1 MAKDKDKIIASAQK
15 FVQKGQTDRAIKEF
29 QKALELD
36 KKDVKVHLR
45 LGDLFSKKKDKENA
59 IKYYCEA
66 AKYYTK
72 DGFYSKAVAV
82 YKQALHLDDSRTEII
97 FNLADLYHKL
107 GLINDAMTQYQTVAT
122 HYERDGMLKEAIETI
137 RRMAEL
143 DPRNVIVLTK
153 LAELYY
159 KNGMKEEGYGI
170 LRRALDE
177 LKDAGRFE
185 EYTRL
190 LEKMAKADPDN
201 NSNLKELCTI
211 YLKRGVYDRAYKVL
225 ARIYKNDPE
234 DLDSLQNLAQACI
247 KLKRNDEA
255 VEFLKAL
262 AAKYKSQA
270 LNQKAKDA
278 LRKVLQIKPD
288 DRDALRVLG
297 PEAAPKPSAKPEPEE
312 EPQLLEEEVVAGPV
326 EVLEGLPEDEVTIE
340 EPAPVKGETGKLTED
355 QIQEHLTEAE
365 VYLKYGLKDKAIHHV
380 QTVLKSNPDNLSAY
394 QRLKDIQLDSGETSK
409 GISTLYR
416 VSELAISQDNLRAA
430 REGLQQILE
439 LDPGQSKAQQL
450 LDSLAE
456 AAEEKPVEEEALVP
470 EDPEVVEEVEEEL
483 PAPEAVSE
491 EPVSEE
497 EEEEEIPEV
506 VEEEEIALEPEPE
519 EAPLRA
525 EEAKDFHE
533 DLEEAEFYI
542 QQGLEDEAI
551 KIYLEILKQD
561 PTHEESLR
569 RLQELGAME
578 EESEE
583 AAPARIEL
591 KEEEEV
597 AIEEK
602 VVEEAAKEEAPAPA
616 IEEESPLESK
626 TEEEGPV
633 IEEEDVLVED
643 EAPVSFQPES
653 PPSEAAPAEAPEA
666 PVPEPQ
672 PEPTPSAPPGP
683 SAQTEV
689 EAPAGIESQPD
700 ETTLVIEPPAEESQ
714 PPAPPQ
720 AQAEAE
726 EEPGQGE
733 FIPPDLSEGETL
745 FGPESGDEGLF
756 DLAAELEREDFGP
769 AHGVEGKFS
778 TAEKFSFEDM
788 FSSFKKGVA
797 EQVSQED
804 SSTHYDLGIAYKEM
818 GLLDDAISEF
828 QVALTGKD
836 NPGDCLLMI
845 GICYQEKGQQEQAI
859 ETYQKGLATP
869 DLTNKEAVVFYY
881 ELGISHLSMGER
893 EQARAMFEKAQALDP
908 GFRDVQEKLEE
919 LVKKAPSPAPPPS
932 VPAPP
937 TPSRE
942 QVPWETAALNDAD
955 PEGPQEPGPVKKE
968 KKKLEKK
975 KKISYV

>member
-1 MAKDKDKIIASAQK
+1 MAKDKDKITASAQK
-15 FVQKGQTDRAIKEF
+15 FVQRGQIDKAIKEF
-29 QKALELD
+29 QKALTLD

-82 YKQALHLDDSRTEII
+82 YKQALQLEETRTEVI

-122 HYERDGMLKEAIETI
+122 HYERDGMIKEAIETI

-170 LRRALDE
+170 FRRALDE
-177 LKDAGRFE
+177 LKDAGRVE

-201 NSNLKELCTI
+201 NQNLKELCTI
-211 YLKRGVYDRAYKVL
+211 YLKRGVFDRAYKVL

-234 DLDSLQNLAQACI
+234 DLDSLQNLAQTCI

-255 VEFLKAL
+255 VELLKAL

-297 PEAAPKPSAKPEPEE
+297 SEAAPRPEPKPEPEE
-312 EPQLLEEEVVAGPV
+312 EPQLLEEEVESGPV
-326 EVLEGLPEDEVTIE
+326 EALEELPEDEVMIE
-340 EPAPVKGETGKLTED
+340 EPPTAREEGGKLTED
-355 QIQEHLTEAE
+355 QILEHLTEAE
-365 VYLKYGLKDKAIHHV
+365 VYLKYGLKDKAVHHV
-380 QTVLKSNPDNLSAY
+380 QTVLKSAPDNLSAH
-394 QRLKDIQLDSGETSK
+394 QRLKDIQLDSGETK
-409 GISTLYR
+409 KAISTLYR
-416 VSELAISQDNLRAA
+416 ISELAKNQNDLRAA
-430 REGLQQILE
+430 RESLQQILE
-439 LDPGQSKAQQL
+439 LDSGQSQAQQL
-450 LDSLAE
+450 LDSLA
-456 AAEEKPVEEEALVP
+456 APVEEKRPVEKAVVL
-470 EDPEVVEEVEEEL
+470 EEPEVVEEAEEEL
-483 PAPEAVSE
+483 PAPEVVSE
-491 EPVSEE
+491 EMVT

-506 VEEEEIALEPEPE
+506 IEEEEIPLEPKAK
-519 EAPLRA
+519 EAPVRA
-525 EEAKDFHE
+525 EEARDFHE

-578 EESEE
+578 EEAEE
-583 AAPARIEL
+583 AAPGRIEL
-591 KEEEEV
+591 APEEEEEV
-597 AIEEK
+597 AVEEEE
-602 VVEEAAKEEAPAPA
+602 VVEEEVVEEEAPAIDEKA
-616 IEEESPLESK
+616 PLEFK
-626 TEEEGPV
+626 EEEEGPV
-633 IEEEDVLVED
+633 VEEEEVIVEE
-643 EAPVSFQPES
+643 EAPVSFELET
-653 PPSEAAPAEAPEA
+653 PP
-666 PVPEPQ
+666 PEPAAAK
-672 PEPTPSAPPGP
+672 APPAP
-683 SAQTEV
+683 SVRAEV
-689 EAPAGIESQPD
+689 EAPAALESQP
-700 ETTLVIEPPAEESQ
+700 EVTTLEIEPPS
-714 PPAPPQ
+714 PAPPQ
-720 AQAEAE
+720 AQAPAE
-726 EEPGQGE
+726 EAPEVGE
-733 FIPPDLSEGETL
+733 FIPPELGEGEAL
-745 FGPESGDEGLF
+745 FGAEAGDEGLF
-756 DLAAELEREDFGP
+756 DLAAELEQEDFGP
-769 AHGVEGKFS
+769 APGVEGKFS

-797 EQVSQED
+797 KQVSEED

-828 QVALTGKD
+828 QIALSGKG
-836 NPGDCLLMI
+836 NPSDCHLMI
-845 GICYQEKGQQEQAI
+845 GLCYQEKGQQEQAI
-859 ETYQKGLATP
+859 ETYQKGLAIP
-869 DLTNKEAVVFYY
+869 GLTNKEAVVFYY

-893 EQARAMFEKAQALDP
+893 EQARGMLEKAQAMDP
-908 GFRDVQEKLEE
+908 GFRDVKEKLEE
-919 LVKKAPSPAPPPS
+919 IAKEAPPPAPPPEA
-932 VPAPP
+932 PAPP

-942 QVPWETAALNDAD
+942 QVTWETAALNDA
-955 PEGPQEPGPVKKE
+955 ESEASAEPVSGEEE
-968 KKKLEKK
+968 KKKPGKK